1 MRILR
6 TTGLLIALAGMALW
20 TGCISVGG
28 LGPDGVSVR
37 FYRSDSG
44 VRNVEGTVERVDTA
58 NRRIVLAETPEP
70 PAPGNVERGEPAG
83 REIAIYY
90 DDDTVVVHEG
100 QNYRPEDLQPGDL
113 VHAEAEITR
122 EGLTV
127 EQIDVLAVGN
137 GGGAPESSTQPAPD
151 DRRQAPPLRGTV
163 RFVDTRAHT
172 LEIETPSED
181 GRPDLVEVFYD
192 GETVVEYQGRRYS
205 PETLERGDPVEI
217 DARSVG
223 SQGRRLLA
231 EHIVV
236 LGEGETKDH

>member
-28 LGPDGVSVR
+28 LGPGGVSVH
-37 FYRSDSG
+37 FYRNDGG

-58 NRRIVLAETPEP
+58 NRRIVLAES
-70 PAPGNVERGEPAG
+70 AEPAG

-100 QNYRPEDLQPGDL
+100 ENYRPEDLQPGDRI
-113 VHAEAEITR
+113 HAEAEITR

-137 GGGAPESSTQPAPD
+137 GEGAPESSTQPAPD

-205 PETLERGDPVEI
+205 PENLERGDPVEI

-223 SQGRRLLA
+223 SHGGRLLA